1 MTIATRE
8 PPQLRAGLTWEWQ
21 RKDLS
26 EYPSPTW
33 TLTYYFKTATAQFS
47 VVATAD
53 GAGGHSVAVTA
64 ATSAGFAA
72 GRYSWVAIV
81 SAGASKYQVDSGTL
95 EVLPDFANATPV
107 DTRSHARKALEMIEA
122 YLEDRN
128 NIAAR
133 GYTIGGRSLD
143 RYGIAELL
151 SLRDKYKAEAASEAR
166 AERIRNGQ
174 PARNRILVRG

>member
-8 PPQLRAGLTWEWQ
+8 PSQLRAGLTWEWKRQ
-21 RKDLS
+21 DLAS
-26 EYPSPTW
+26 YPSPSW

-53 GAGGHSVAVTA
+53 GVGGYNVAVTA
-64 ATSAGFAA
+64 ATTASYAA
-72 GRYSWVAIV
+72 GRYTWVAV
-81 SAGASKYQVDSGTL
+81 VASGANKYEVDSGTL
-95 EVLPDFANATPV
+95 ELLPDFANTNLV
-107 DTRSHARKALEMIEA
+107 DGRSHARKTLQMIEA

-151 SLRDKYKAEAASEAR
+151 VLRDKYKAEVAGEVA

-174 PARNRILVRG
+174 PARNRILVRF

>member
-1 MTIATRE
+1 MSIPSTE
-8 PPQLRAGLTWEWQ
+8 PGELRAGLTWEWK
-21 RKDLS
+21 RSDLS

-33 TLTYYFKTATAQFS
+33 ALTYYFKTAAAQFS

-53 GAGGHSVAVTA
+53 GAGGFNAAVSA
-64 ATSAGFAA
+64 ATTAGFAA
-72 GRYSWVAIV
+72 GRYSWVAI
-81 SAGASKYQVDSGTL
+81 ASNGGNKYQVDQGTL
-95 EVLPDFANATPV
+95 VVLPDFANATPV
-107 DTRSHARKALEMIEA
+107 DSRSHARKALEMIEA
-122 YLEDRN
+122 YLEDKN

-133 GYTIGGRSLD
+133 GYSIAGRSLD

-151 SLRDKYKAEAASEAR
+151 VLRDKYKAEAASEAR

>member
-1 MTIATRE
+1 MSIPSTE
-8 PPQLRAGLTWEWQ
+8 PSELRAGLTWEWK
-21 RKDLS
+21 RSDLS

-33 TLTYYFKTATAQFS
+33 ALTYYFKTAAAQFS
-47 VVATAD
+47 IVATAD
-53 GAGGHSVAVTA
+53 GAGGFNVAAPA
-64 ATSAGFAA
+64 ATTGTFAA

-81 SAGASKYQVDSGTL
+81 ANGGNKYQVDQGTL
-95 EVLPDFANATPV
+95 VVLPDFANSNLV
-107 DTRSHARKALEMIEA
+107 DSRSHARKALEMIET
-122 YLEDRN
+122 YLEDKN

-133 GYTIGGRSLD
+133 GYSIAGRSLD

-151 SLRDKYKAEAASEAR
+151 VLRDKYKAEAASEAR

>member
-8 PPQLRAGLTWEWQ
+8 PTQLRAGLTWEWRRQ
-21 RKDLS
+21 DLAT
-26 EYPSPTW
+26 YPSPTW

-47 VVATAD
+47 VAAAPD
-53 GAGGHSVAVTA
+53 GAGGFNVAVTA
-64 ATSAGFAA
+64 ATTAA
-72 GRYSWVAIV
+72 YAPGRYTWVAIV
-81 SAGASKYQVDSGTL
+81 SAGAARYQVDGGTL
-95 EVLPDFANATPV
+95 EVLPDFANTSLV
-107 DTRSHARKALEMIEA
+107 DSRSHARKVLAMIEA

-133 GYTIGGRSLD
+133 GYTIAGRSLD
-143 RYGIAELL
+143 RYALTELL
-151 SLRDKYKAEAASEAR
+151 ALRDKYAAEAASEAR

>member
-8 PPQLRAGLTWEWQ
+8 PTQLRAGLTWEWQ
-21 RKDLS
+21 RTDLS

-33 TLTYYFKTATAQFS
+33 TLTYWFKTAATQFS
-47 VVATAD
+47 ITASPD
-53 GAGGHSVAVTA
+53 GAGGHSVSVPA
-64 ATSAGFAA
+64 ATNASYAA
-72 GRYSWVAIV
+72 GRYTWVAIA
-81 SAGASKYQVDSGTL
+81 STGAYKYQVDSGTL
-95 EVLPDFANATPV
+95 EVLPDFANANPV

-151 SLRDKYKAEAASEAR
+151 ALRDKYKAEAASEAR